1 MSTVTSKGQV
11 TLPKPLRDRLG
22 LKPGSKVDFQINNAG
37 EVVVKSATI
46 ATRQTPKDSASAYR
60 KILESLRGTAD
71 KRFATTDEYMKFIRG

>member
-22 LKPGSKVDFQINNAG
+22 LKPGSKVDFQINTAG
-37 EVVVKSATI
+37 EVVVKSANTP
-46 ATRQTPKDSASAYR
+46 TRRTAKDSASAYR